1 MAVAKF
7 LSEAFNLNLNS
18 KLAKMFIFPG
28 LFTSRTFQTS
38 GCSVYLTLPVI
49 KVLLMLIQS
58 YEIFD
63 QSLIECIG

>member
-38 GCSVYLTLPVI
+38 GGSVYLTVI

>member
-28 LFTSRTFQTS
+28 LFTSITFQTS
-38 GCSVYLTLPVI
+38 GCSVYLTVI